1 MPIRPEQTPKTQQD
15 RWARIRAQVGGRIRE
30 LRLAN
35 GLTQEALA
43 LEVGMS
49 RNMLIHLE
57 WGKRSIAYERLWDI
71 AEVLGVGV
79 EELLRPPAHA
89 PSSGSHR
96 GGSGPRRQ

>member
-1 MPIRPEQTPKTQQD
+1 MLIRS
-15 RWARIRAQVGGRIRE
+15 QVGGRIRE
-30 LRLAN
+30 LRLSR

-71 AEVLGVGV
+71 AAALGVAL
-79 EELLRPPAHA
+79 EDLLQPPAA
-89 PSSGSHR
+89 PPTNTPYR
-96 GGSGPRRQ
+96 GGSGPRRR

>member
-1 MPIRPEQTPKTQQD
+1 MPIRPDQTSKTQQEK
-15 RWARIRAQVGGRIRE
+15 WAQIRAQVGGRIRE
-30 LRLAN
+30 LRLSN

-71 AEVLGVGV
+71 AVVLGVAV
-79 EELLRPPAHA
+79 EELLKPPAHA
-89 PSSGSHR
+89 PSSGPRR
-96 GGSGPRRQ
+96 GGSGPRRP